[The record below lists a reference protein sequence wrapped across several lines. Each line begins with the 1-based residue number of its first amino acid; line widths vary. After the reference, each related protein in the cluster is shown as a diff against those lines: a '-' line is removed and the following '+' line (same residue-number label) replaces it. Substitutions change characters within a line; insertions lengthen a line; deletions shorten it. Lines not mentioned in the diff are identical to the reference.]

1 MKIFLRSLT
10 GTAFFISG
18 IFGLSTS
25 VVAEDGTADESNSSQ
40 AAANENP
47 LIQSIEKV
55 TLRRNRD
62 GQGTTWFHPR
72 ACMLPGA
79 DGQPTALMTLQEISG
94 SDYFGP
100 VHWSESRDGG
110 KTWSEP
116 EAIPSLARE
125 PVKGHAGLMAG
136 VCDVVPQY
144 HPQTG
149 TVLALGHVVFYR
161 GPRFARGDQL
171 ARYPVYVVRRKDGSW
186 SERKILEWDDPRG
199 AHIYTNN
206 CGQRVILPNGDI
218 VMSFTFGP
226 TANNRMVAGVRCS
239 FDGEELKILK
249 VGPPLKNPVGRGLL
263 EPSVTEF
270 EDKFYLTIRAED
282 GHGYVAVSEDGLN
295 YKRKSAWAWD
305 DGEPVP
311 MSTTQQHWLT
321 HSDGLFL
328 VYTRKDPT
336 NTNVIRWRS
345 PLWVAQVDPEKL
357 CLIRGT
363 EQVVLPLVGDGV
375 NKPDEVALMG
385 NFHVTNASPQESWV
399 TVGEWM
405 PRRGA
410 RGDLLVAKIRWS
422 RPNRLAVDFLKRR

>member
-1 MKIFLRSLT
+1 MKFTLRSLFIA
-10 GTAFFISG
+10 TAFVLPICG
-18 IFGLSTS
+18 IAVMALADDNVVSKPLSQT
-25 VVAEDGTADESNSSQ
+25 Q
-40 AAANENP
+40 ANGDS
-47 LIQSIEKV
+47 LVRSIEKI

-62 GQGTTWFHPR
+62 GQGITWFHPR
-72 ACMLPGA
+72 ACMVPTG
-79 DGQPTALMTLQEISG
+79 DGKVTALMTLQEIGG

-100 VHWSESRDGG
+100 VQWIESPNDGG
-110 KTWSEP
+110 TWSEP
-116 EAIPSLARE
+116 QPIPALARE
-125 PVKGHAGLMAG
+125 PVDGHPGLMAG

-171 ARYPVYVVRRKDGSW
+171 ARYPVYSVRHKNGTW

-218 VMSFTFGP
+218 LMSFTFGP
-226 TANNRMVAGVRCS
+226 TANNRKVAGVRCT
-239 FDGEELKILK
+239 FDGQELKIAD
-249 VGPPLKNPVGRGLL
+249 VGPPLDNPVGRGLL
-263 EPSVTEF
+263 EPSVTRF
-270 EDKFYLTIRAED
+270 KDKFYLTIRAED
-282 GHGYVAVSEDGLN
+282 GHGYVAISDDGLN
-295 YKRKSAWAWD
+295 YQRKTAWAWD
-305 DGEPVP
+305 DGTPVG

-328 VYTRKDPT
+328 VYTRKAAV
-336 NTNVIRWRS
+336 NAKVIRWRS
-345 PLWVAQVDPEKL
+345 PLWVARVDPEKL
-357 CLIRGT
+357 CLVRDT

-375 NKPDEVALMG
+375 NKPDDVALMG
-385 NFHVTNASPQESWV
+385 NFHVTNVSQTESWV

-410 RGDLLVAKIRWS
+410 RGDLLIGKIHWAQ
-422 RPNRLAVDFLKRR
+422 PNRLATEIRH